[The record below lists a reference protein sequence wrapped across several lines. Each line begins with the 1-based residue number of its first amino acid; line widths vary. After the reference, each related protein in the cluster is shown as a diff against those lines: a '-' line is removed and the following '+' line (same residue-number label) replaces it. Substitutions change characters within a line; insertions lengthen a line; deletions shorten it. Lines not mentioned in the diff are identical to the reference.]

1 MLQLAIPIP
10 NIKGK
15 QEIEIDM
22 VINDTR
28 QKMRFIVDVY
38 PWDDCQPMTDNRID
52 CIRELISDYGDD
64 WMIYNIGLPTDD
76 YVPLTFVHKEDWL
89 RQRELLMEAVTA

>member
-1 MLQLAIPIP
+1 MLQLAVPIP

-22 VINDTR
+22 VINETR

-38 PWDDCQPMTDNRID
+38 PWSDCEPITDNRID
-52 CIRELISDYGDD
+52 CIRELIHDYGDD
-64 WMIYNIGLPTDD
+64 WMIYNIGIPTED
-76 YVPLTFVHKEDWL
+76 YVPLTFVHKEDWT
-89 RQRELLMEAVTA
+89 RQRQLVREAVVA